1 VLVEEEGRVERTRE
15 RGRWEFRLIAWSSA
29 ARFSLPRPLFFPTP
43 PTPKQVRGLVRQH
56 IESFDHFVNRGIKAV
71 VRARGNHRVT
81 CEADPNWHLRY
92 TDVYVG

>member
-1 VLVEEEGRVERTRE
+1 MLNLDPSFLHSQT
-15 RGRWEFRLIAWSSA
+15 
-29 ARFSLPRPLFFPTP
+29 
-43 PTPKQVRGLVRQH
+43 KHQVRGLVRQH